1 MPDAATDSHILADR
15 GLVRALGTRAL
26 AATAFNVTVG
36 GGIFVLPAVVAASIG
51 PAAPLAY
58 VVCAIAMG
66 LIVLCFA
73 QAGSR
78 VTLTGGPYAYVEIA
92 FGPFV
97 GFLAGV
103 LLWLMAILATSA
115 VSSAFAASLATLWS
129 PLGTPTGRALVLAA
143 EYALFTWLNVRG
155 TRHGARLV
163 EIVTIAKLVPLILF
177 VIVGFAL
184 ALGPAPDVFG
194 SVSAP
199 ALGRSVIV
207 LIFAFAGI
215 ESALVPSGEV
225 KDPAR
230 TVPRAL
236 GIAMIAVTLL
246 YVLIQYVAQKILGA
260 RLATEQAAPLVTAA
274 RVIAGTAGATF
285 IAIGASISMFGHG
298 SGMTLATP
306 RVLYAFGRDGVL
318 PGIFTRLNPRFQT
331 PDVAIVTQCAIMF
344 LVALTGTFASLAI
357 LANVAVLTLYL
368 LCCLAAWQLV
378 RKDVR
383 EGGAPFRVPGGSATP
398 WLAVAMIVWIL
409 SHATARELEV
419 VAGTLA
425 AAALLYLVRR
435 GEIEAAR
442 ARRPFAMTERIR
454 PVS

>member
-1 MPDAATDSHILADR
+1 VTDSSSHSAPTER
-15 GLVRALGTRAL
+15 GLVRALDTRAL

-51 PAAPLAY
+51 PSAPLAY

-103 LLWLMAILATSA
+103 LLWVMAIFSTAA

-129 PLGTPTGRALVLAA
+129 PLGGVLGRALILAA
-143 EYALFTWLNVRG
+143 EYALLAWLNVRG
-155 TRHGARLV
+155 TKQGARLV
-163 EIVTIAKLVPLILF
+163 EVVTVAKLLPIILF
-177 VIVGFAL
+177 LVVGFAL
-184 ALGPAPDVFG
+184 ARGPAPNVFG
-194 SVSAP
+194 NVSAP

-236 GIAMIAVTLL
+236 GIAMVAVTLL
-246 YVLIQYVAQKILGA
+246 YVAIQYVAQKILGA
-260 RLATEQAAPLVTAA
+260 SLATEQAAPIVSAA
-274 RVIAGTAGATF
+274 RVVAGTAGATF

-306 RVLYAFGRDGVL
+306 RILYAFGRDGVL
-318 PGIFTRLNPRFQT
+318 PRVFSRLNPRFHT
-331 PDVAIVTQCAIMF
+331 PDIAIVVQCAIMF
-344 LVALTGTFASLAI
+344 VVALTGTFASLAI
-357 LANVAVLTLYL
+357 LADVSVLTLYA
-368 LCCLAAWQLV
+368 LCALAAWQLARRNV
-378 RKDVR
+378 H
-383 EGGAPFRVPGGSATP
+383 EGGTPFRVPGGAVVP
-398 WLAVAMIVWIL
+398 WLAIIMIVWIL
-409 SHATARELEV
+409 THAKPRELEV

-425 AAALLYLVRR
+425 VAAVLYLLRR
-435 GEIEAAR
+435 GEIEARRVAR
-442 ARRPFAMTERIR
+442 LG
-454 PVS
+454 

>member
-1 MPDAATDSHILADR
+1 MASPESLSSGREAALQRVLD
-15 GLVRALGTRAL
+15 TRAL

-51 PAAPLAY
+51 PSAPLAY

-66 LIVLCFA
+66 LVVLCFA
-73 QAGSR
+73 LAGSR

-97 GFLAGV
+97 GFLTGV

-129 PLGTPTGRALVLAA
+129 PLGTPIGRALVLAA
-143 EYALFTWLNVRG
+143 EYGLFAWLNVRG
-155 TRHGARLV
+155 TKQGARLV
-163 EIVTIAKLVPLILF
+163 EIVTVAKLVPLILF

-184 ALGPAPDVFG
+184 ARGPAPDVFG
-194 SVSAP
+194 NVSAP

-236 GIAMIAVTLL
+236 GIAMVAVTLL
-246 YVLIQYVAQKILGA
+246 YVAIQYVAQKILGA
-260 RLATEQAAPLVTAA
+260 QLATEQAAPLVTAG
-274 RVIAGTAGATF
+274 RVIAGAAGATF
-285 IAIGASISMFGHG
+285 IAVGASISMFGHG

-306 RVLYAFGRDGVL
+306 RILYAFGRDGVL
-318 PGIFTRLNPRFQT
+318 PRIFTRLNPRHHT
-331 PDVAIVTQCAIMF
+331 PEIAIVVQCAIMF

-357 LANVAVLTLYL
+357 LADVSVLTVYL
-368 LCCLAAWQLV
+368 LCALAAWQLV
-378 RKDVR
+378 RKGVH
-383 EGGAPFRVPGGSATP
+383 EGGTPFRVPGGAIVP

-409 SHATARELEV
+409 SQAKLRELEV

-425 AAALLYLVRR
+425 VAAVVYLVRR
-435 GEIEAAR
+435 SSRTSTGAA
-442 ARRPFAMTERIR
+442 
-454 PVS
+454 

>member
-1 MPDAATDSHILADR
+1 MTDFTNSSAPIDR

-51 PAAPLAY
+51 PSAPLAY

-78 VTLTGGPYAYVEIA
+78 VTLTGGPYAYVETA

-129 PLGTPTGRALVLAA
+129 PLGTPIARALVLAA
-143 EYALFTWLNVRG
+143 EYGLLAWLNVRG
-155 TRHGARLV
+155 TRQGARLV
-163 EIVTIAKLVPLILF
+163 EIVTVAKLLPLVLF
-177 VIVGFAL
+177 VVVGLAL
-184 ALGPAPDVFG
+184 ARGPAPDVFG
-194 SVSAP
+194 AISAP
-199 ALGRSVIV
+199 TLGRSIIV

-225 KDPAR
+225 QDPAR

-236 GIAMIAVTLL
+236 AIAMVAVTLL
-246 YVLIQYVAQKILGA
+246 YVAIQYVAQKILGA
-260 RLATEQAAPLVTAA
+260 SLAMEQAAPLVSAG

-306 RVLYAFGRDGVL
+306 RILYAFGRDGVL
-318 PGIFTRLNPRFQT
+318 PRIFTRLHPRFHT
-331 PDVAIVTQCAIMF
+331 PRVAIVVQCAIMF
-344 LVALTGTFASLAI
+344 AVALTGTFASLAI
-357 LANVAVLTLYL
+357 MADVSGLVVYG
-368 LCCLAAWQLV
+368 LCALAAWQLV
-378 RKDVR
+378 RRDVR
-383 EGGAPFRVPGGSATP
+383 EGGTPLRFPGETITP
-398 WLAVAMIVWIL
+398 WLAIAMIVAIL
-409 SHATARELEV
+409 TQAKARELEV

-425 AAALLYLVRR
+425 VAALLYLVRR
-435 GEIEAAR
+435 REMGER
-442 ARRPFAMTERIR
+442 GLQRLD
-454 PVS
+454 

>member
-1 MPDAATDSHILADR
+1 MDAGPSSNLRTGTDQ
-15 GLVRALGTRAL
+15 GLVRALDTRAL

-51 PAAPLAY
+51 PSAPLAY

-66 LIVLCFA
+66 LVVLCFA

-78 VTLTGGPYAYVEIA
+78 VTLTGGPYAYVETA

-97 GFLAGV
+97 GFLSGV

-129 PLGTPTGRALVLAA
+129 PLGTSMGRALVLAA
-143 EYALFTWLNVRG
+143 EYALLAWLNVRG
-155 TRHGARLV
+155 TKQGARLV
-163 EIVTIAKLVPLILF
+163 EVVTIAKLVPLILF
-177 VIVGFAL
+177 VVVGFAL
-184 ALGPAPDVFG
+184 ARGPAPDVFG
-194 SVSAP
+194 NVSAP

-236 GIAMIAVTLL
+236 GIAMVAVTLL
-246 YVLIQYVAQKILGA
+246 YVAIQYVAQKILGA
-260 RLATEQAAPLVTAA
+260 QLATEQAAPLVTAG
-274 RVIAGTAGATF
+274 RVIAGAAGATF
-285 IAIGASISMFGHG
+285 IAVGASISMFGHG

-306 RVLYAFGRDGVL
+306 RILYAFGRDGVL
-318 PGIFTRLNPRFQT
+318 PRIFTRLNPRHHT
-331 PDVAIVTQCAIMF
+331 PEIAIVVQCAIMF

-357 LANVAVLTLYL
+357 LADVSALTVYL
-368 LCCLAAWQLV
+368 LCALAAWQLV
-378 RKDVR
+378 REDVR
-383 EGGAPFRVPGGSATP
+383 EGGTPFRVPGGAVVP

-409 SHATARELEV
+409 SQAKLRELEV

-425 AAALLYLVRR
+425 VAAVVYLFRR
-435 GEIEAAR
+435 GEIEAVR
-442 ARRPFAMTERIR
+442 AR
-454 PVS
+454 S